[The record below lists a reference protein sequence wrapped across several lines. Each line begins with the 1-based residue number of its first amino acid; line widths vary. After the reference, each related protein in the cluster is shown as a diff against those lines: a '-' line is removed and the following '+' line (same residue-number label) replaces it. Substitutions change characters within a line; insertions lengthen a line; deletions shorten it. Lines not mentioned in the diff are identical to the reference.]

1 MKIYELK
8 VSAKKPRQK
17 DSVAYSSGAS
27 LHAKSFIFDEK
38 SVFIGSLNMDPR
50 SIDINTEMGIVFHSP
65 ELARAL
71 VSHLDRSE
79 LENMYQL
86 ELVTTPAKITGEFAT
101 DSTRIVWIERK
112 DGEVIRHTDEPGI
125 GTWESIKLFFA
136 GMAPESQ
143 I

>member
-38 SVFIGSLNMDPR
+38 FVFIGSLNMDPR

-71 VSHLDRSE
+71 VSALDRGE
-79 LENMYQL
+79 LENMYEL

-101 DSTRIVWIERK
+101 DSTQIVWIERK

-125 GTWESIKLFFA
+125 DAWESIKLFFA